1 MIKVRPR
8 KYSVYPPIYNYYR
21 PIRPMSPLR
30 DLHSDVRQYFK
41 YILTIV
47 IYRHPTYQTHELL
60 THFSLNILV
69 LLFFRWRPL
78 GTFVSTLF
86 CKVSIFGCF
95 LAVFTE
101 LHTSLLPNLACRSIS
116 GKFQGVTLSF
126 LISNYQFS

>member
-8 KYSVYPPIYNYYR
+8 KNLVYPLIYNYYKPFR
-21 PIRPMSPLR
+21 HMSPLR
-30 DLHSDVRQYFK
+30 DLHSEVRQYFE

-60 THFSLNILV
+60 THFSLNILIY
-69 LLFFRWRPL
+69 FSRRRPL
-78 GTFVSTLF
+78 GPFVPTLL
-86 CKVSIFGCF
+86 CKAFILGCF
-95 LAVFTE
+95 SADFTE

-116 GKFQGVTLSF
+116 GKFQGVTLSI